1 MFGFGPLRSS
11 VALSAPGSLIGTRRL
26 FDVLMVLDPWHR
38 FVAVPALDGGNR
50 VRVGG
55 GVGLS
60 ILTGPYDLAL

>member
-1 MFGFGPLRSS
+1 MSGFGPLPSG
-11 VALSAPGSLIGTRRL
+11 VALSAPGGLIRTRRL
-26 FDVLMVLDPWHR
+26 FDVLLVLDPWHR

-55 GVGLS
+55 GVGVS